1 MLIGHGGDDQLD
13 AGAGNDLIWGG
24 KGADI
29 LTGGAGK
36 DAFLFTK
43 TEDSNAANGID
54 RIVDFEPGIDK
65 INLSGIDAKTSTPA
79 DDAFSF
85 VAAQSGVQANKVTWK
100 QFDVSGSA
108 NDYTL
113 VQADVNGDGTADF
126 EIRLTG
132 LKALTASD
140 FVL

>member
-1 MLIGHGGDDQLD
+1 MQARTLSSSPRRRR
-13 AGAGNDLIWGG
+13 
-24 KGADI
+24 
-29 LTGGAGK
+29 
-36 DAFLFTK
+36 
-43 TEDSNAANGID
+43 DSNAANGID
-54 RIVDFEPGIDK
+54 RIVDFEPGVDK